1 VTNGDQFNDEIK
13 LLANGRYIEST
24 IYTAKKDKFTS
35 TDDYRKKQDDVAGAC
50 FEQESFT
57 NGLMI
62 YLRICSLE
70 NVFFLAVAIV
80 RNNLKFEYLVRGRQ
94 IRENIDYELEMA
106 KKQKTMEYK
115 PIYDPSSF
123 K

>member
-1 VTNGDQFNDEIK
+1 VTDGDQFNDEIK
-13 LLANGRYIEST
+13 LLSNERYIESR
-24 IYTAKKDKFTS
+24 IYTAKKDKFAS
-35 TDDYRKKQDDVAGAC
+35 TDDYRKKQDDVARAC

-57 NGLMI
+57 SGLLI
-62 YLRICSLE
+62 YLRIYSSE
-70 NVFFLAVAIV
+70 NIFVLAVAIV

-94 IRENIDYELEMA
+94 IRENIDYELELA

>member
-1 VTNGDQFNDEIK
+1 MFF
-13 LLANGRYIEST
+13 
-24 IYTAKKDKFTS
+24 KK
-35 TDDYRKKQDDVAGAC
+35 C
-50 FEQESFT
+50 F
-57 NGLMI
+57 
-62 YLRICSLE
+62 
-70 NVFFLAVAIV
+70 FFLAVAIV

-115 PIYDPSSF
+115 PIYDSSSF